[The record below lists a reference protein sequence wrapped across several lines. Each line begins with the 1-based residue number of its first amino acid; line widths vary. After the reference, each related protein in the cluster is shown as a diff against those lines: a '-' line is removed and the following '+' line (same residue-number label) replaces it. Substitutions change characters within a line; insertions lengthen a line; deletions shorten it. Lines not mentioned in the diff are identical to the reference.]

1 MTDTNPPADRTAEIR
16 ARLDAASKSTTM
28 DIHAEGSILRA
39 SVSGGDRGRFVGGM
53 GDLVAATVGETG
65 PLTVTVVDD
74 EDGRDATLALH
85 ARDDL
90 AYLLKCNDKLQQL
103 VDEAAYRLG
112 DLVCDN
118 NDLKSGNEQLSVRV
132 EELERQLAA
141 VRAMHKPER
150 RYMAPDGEG
159 SWDTAEECAADNDIP
174 LDVVEHFDVCAHCG
188 SIETGD
194 DADRDYRE
202 SLWPCEGAKA
212 LGLAEEVRDEH

>member
-1 MTDTNPPADRTAEIR
+1 MTDTNPPADRIAEIR

-39 SVSGGDRGRFVGGM
+39 SVSDGDRGRFVGGM

-65 PLTVTVVDD
+65 PLTVTVADD

-90 AYLLKCNDKLQQL
+90 AYLLERNDKLQQL

-118 NDLKSGNEQLSVRV
+118 NDLKSENEQLSARV
-132 EELERQLAA
+132 EELEGQLAKA
-141 VRAMHKPER
+141 RALHQPVL
-150 RYMAPDGEG
+150 RYTPDGGET
-159 SWDTAEECAADNDIP
+159 SYDTEAEAAEVYTGTFEPVTTFEVCSHCAS
-174 LDVVEHFDVCAHCG
+174 VEM
-188 SIETGD
+188 GD
-194 DADRDYRE
+194 DGDRDYRE
-202 SLWPCEGAKA
+202 SLWPCEDAKA
-212 LGLAEEVRDEH
+212 LRLAEEVRDER